1 MYCSIDGE
9 RLAKSGRKSEN
20 IEPGRPILQK
30 KNLSI
35 RIKSDKWIKDK

>member
-20 IEPGRPILQK
+20 TEPGRPILQK
-30 KNLSI
+30 KRNQLSI
-35 RIKSDKWIKDK
+35 RIK